1 MTTKTLDLADIT
13 ADVRCQSRTELDDAL
28 VAEYAEQITVGTA
41 FPPLMAIQG
50 EEGTYL
56 YDGFHRYYALK
67 RAGRT
72 SAKVDISPGT
82 LRDAVLN
89 SAGANATHGKRRTSA
104 DKRRSAET
112 LLNDSEW
119 SKWSDNEISR
129 RCMISPST
137 VGTIRRSLSNLDSEE
152 RAYTDRHGNI
162 STMNTTNIGTR
173 SAAKVLESDRLSD
186 LDYEIVDPITAEP
199 VDVEISQE
207 GLTAP
212 SVSPAAII
220 PQVSKPLSAIAH
232 AHQQVAKTLEHID
245 PERAS
250 EISRAF
256 AKTHEPG
263 KYGEDIAMSVGFVIR
278 ARDTLLWMQDGQR
291 MHEIVHDNPDLQ
303 NVLDNGLHVL
313 AQLFAKYRDARG
325 ETGTPLRRVS

>member
-1 MTTKTLDLADIT
+1 MTTKTMDLADIT

-28 VAEYAEQITVGTA
+28 VAEYAEQITAGST

-50 EEGTYL
+50 DEGTYL

-67 RAGRT
+67 RAART
-72 SAKVDISPGT
+72 SAKVEVTSGT
-82 LRDAVLN
+82 LRDAVLR
-89 SAGANATHGKRRTSA
+89 SAGANATHGKRRSNA
-104 DKRRSAET
+104 DKRRSVET
-112 LLNDSEW
+112 LLNDQEW
-119 SKWSDNEISR
+119 SGWNNSEIAR
-129 RCMISPST
+129 RCAVSEALVRSARPIFEKNEDRPKLTQRNGTTYEMST
-137 VGTIRRSLSNLDSEE
+137 V
-152 RAYTDRHGNI
+152 
-162 STMNTTNIGTR
+162 NIGKR
-173 SAAKVLESDRLSD
+173 ESTASQETDRLSD
-186 LDYEIVDPITAEP
+186 FDYEIVDPITAEP
-199 VDVEISQE
+199 VDVEISQQ

-212 SVSPAAII
+212 SMSPAAII
-220 PQVSKPLSAIAH
+220 PQVLKPLSAIAH
-232 AHQQVAKTLEHID
+232 AHQQVARTLEHID
-245 PERAS
+245 PKQAS

-263 KYGEDIAMSVGFVIR
+263 KYGEDIATSVGFVIR
-278 ARDTLLWMQDGQR
+278 ARDTLLWMQDSQR